1 METRCFFSSRQILGV
16 KVLQQKWY
24 CVWLIPDI
32 AHTSIVSKEIS
43 PSPAV
48 NDPFSLP
55 CFSDIENQL
64 VPSDAADFV
73 KITYTWR
80 LLTDGN
86 LYNLADVAK
95 DPSRLQ
101 INPISGKIKKIVK
114 IFVFF
119 ETFVH
124 SKATLYNKTE

>member
-1 METRCFFSSRQILGV
+1 MITVLNSHCTLCNIVVFSD
-16 KVLQQKWY
+16 
-24 CVWLIPDI
+24 IPVVPQTPI
-32 AHTSIVSKEIS
+32 AIS

-73 KITYTWR
+73 KITYTWK
-80 LLTDGN
+80 LLTNGEVLD
-86 LYNLADVAK
+86 LADVVK

-101 INPISGKIKKIVK
+101 INPISGEIQKRV
-114 IFVFF
+114 
-119 ETFVH
+119 
-124 SKATLYNKTE
+124 